1 MAVARR
7 IVVDA
12 SVARSAGHSPVPGFV
27 SSPCR
32 AVLDAI
38 LEARHSIAL
47 DEEGLRE
54 WKRHRS
60 RYARGW
66 LVRMFARRL
75 ALLVGNVRDDHLRA
89 RVRESASTSDW
100 KALEKDCHLVE
111 TALKA
116 DQIVIS
122 RDEAVRNLFRQVCP
136 SVEELK
142 PILWANP
149 EKEKERTVEWV
160 RAGAGPER
168 WRWLG
173 PEE

>member
-1 MAVARR
+1 MAAARR
-7 IVVDA
+7 LVVDA
-12 SVARSAGHSPVPGFV
+12 SVARSAGHYPVPGFV

-38 LEARHSIAL
+38 LEVRHSIAL

-89 RVRESASTSDW
+89 RIRESALTPSDW
-100 KALEKDCHLVE
+100 KSLEKDCHLVE

-116 DQIVIS
+116 DRIVIS
-122 RDEAVRNLFRQVCP
+122 RDEAVRNLFRQV
-136 SVEELK
+136 
-142 PILWANP
+142 
-149 EKEKERTVEWV
+149 
-160 RAGAGPER
+160 
-168 WRWLG
+168 
-173 PEE
+173 

>member
-1 MAVARR
+1 MAAARR

-12 SVARSAGHSPVPGFV
+12 SVARSAGHNPVPGFV

-32 AVLDAI
+32 AVLDAV
-38 LEARHSIAL
+38 LEARHWIAL

-54 WKRHRS
+54 WKKHSS

-75 ALLVGNVRDDHLRA
+75 ALLLGDVRDEQLRE
-89 RVRESASTSDW
+89 RVRSCVTKPADRS
-100 KALEKDCHLVE
+100 ALEKDCHLVE
-111 TALKA
+111 AALKA

-122 RDEAVRNLFRQVCP
+122 RDETVRNLFKGVCP
-136 SVEELK
+136 RLEELK

-149 EKEKERTVEWV
+149 EMQEEGTAEWV
-160 RAGAGPER
+160 RAGAKLER
-168 WRWLG
+168 ARRLDAD
-173 PEE
+173 